1 MLLNNFYQII
11 RYKCGITY
19 SNTYKTTVIDGI
31 ILTNSS
37 SVSELGRGLVN
48 SPPSTIG
55 YINYPGKYLGSSTAY
70 VFGEV
75 IISTDDS
82 EPQRTDYKMDG
93 VLTTDDLELYGASCG
108 YNNSNM
114 IVHSVTAKNTTLE
127 NITVN
132 KIGLMINCSSNAST
146 NHSALVYEELLK
158 KPVTL
163 KPDDVYTFTVQIG

>member
-11 RYKCGITY
+11 RYKCGISY
-19 SNTYKTTVIDGI
+19 NNTYKTTVIDGT

-37 SVSELGRGLVN
+37 SVNDLGRGLVY
-48 SPPSTIG
+48 SPSSTIG
-55 YINYPGKYLGSSTAY
+55 YINYPGKYLGNSSAN

-132 KIGLMINCSSNAST
+132 KIGLMINCFSSAST